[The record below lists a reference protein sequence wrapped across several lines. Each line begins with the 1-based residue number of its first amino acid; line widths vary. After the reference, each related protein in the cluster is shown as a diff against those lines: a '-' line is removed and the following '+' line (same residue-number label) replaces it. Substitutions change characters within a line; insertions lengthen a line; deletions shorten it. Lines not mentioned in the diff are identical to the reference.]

1 MRWRGAPGYAEWR
14 GDYRMSYVL
23 TLLLLC
29 GVVIPA
35 SNLRASLDVSEE
47 TVEMGK
53 VERGQQARHSVHLA
67 NSGAEVVNIQRVEAD
82 CECTT
87 ATVSSFLIF
96 PAEAAE
102 LNIVFDSKGESVG
115 TFKKEISIYTGSPK
129 PEKII
134 RVTGEVIA
142 PASGT
147 PK

>member
-1 MRWRGAPGYAEWR
+1 MR
-14 GDYRMSYVL
+14 YVL

-29 GVVIPA
+29 GVIFPA
-35 SNLRASLDVSEE
+35 SNLRASLDLSEE
-47 TVEMGK
+47 TVDMGK
-53 VERGQQARHSVHLA
+53 VERGRQARHSVHLT
-67 NSGAEVVNIQRVEAD
+67 NSGTEVVNIQRVEAD
-82 CECTT
+82 CECTS

-96 PAEAAE
+96 PADATE
-102 LNIVFDSKGESVG
+102 LNIVFDSKGESLG
-115 TFKKEISIYTGSPK
+115 TFKKEIFVYTGGAK